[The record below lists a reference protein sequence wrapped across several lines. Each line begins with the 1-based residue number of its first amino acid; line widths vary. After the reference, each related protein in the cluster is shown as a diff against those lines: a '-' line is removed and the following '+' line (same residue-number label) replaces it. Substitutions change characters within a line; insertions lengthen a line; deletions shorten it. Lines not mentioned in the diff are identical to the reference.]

1 MLIPSRPAQ
10 GCAVGVTTR
19 GIPLD
24 QRCSPHEPPARVFKR
39 DEIVCSCAKNKHKKR
54 RIKSRRDNTWTTIQS
69 RSGVIADNVSNN
81 NALLTRL
88 KRRGNNKPFSGGNV
102 ILQELSFSSNTNAM
116 YYSGYQTLAISPQ
129 DVISAASFDIKQ
141 AACAV
146 TVSGLEQIQNSG
158 PEQII
163 DLIDARMDVAESSLM
178 NLISTGVYSDGTGSG
193 GLQITGLQSII
204 ANSPSTG
211 TVGGINRTNY
221 NFWRNQ
227 VYDFSTSAAASAS
240 ASNIQVGFNT
250 LWASCT
256 RGPDTPDLIVL
267 DNVYWGFYLA
277 SLQTNQRFAGNS
289 ELANLGFTTI
299 KFMNADVVLDGGIGG
314 DAPANHAYFCN
325 TKYLFFRPYRERN
338 FVALG
343 DERMSTNQDAVVR
356 LLGFAG
362 NMSASGPQ
370 FSGVAIE

>member
-1 MLIPSRPAQ
+1 ML
-10 GCAVGVTTR
+10 CADFLVNKIVTSM
-19 GIPLD
+19 PN
-24 QRCSPHEPPARVFKR
+24 KR
-39 DEIVCSCAKNKHKKR
+39 YRH
-54 RIKSRRDNTWTTIQS
+54 RIKSRCIKIR
-69 RSGVIADNVSNN
+69 SNN

-116 YYSGYQTLAISPQ
+116 YYSGYQTLQINPQ

-314 DAPANHAYFCN
+314 DAPANHAYFID
-325 TKYLFFRPYRERN
+325 
-338 FVALG
+338 G
-343 DERMSTNQDAVVR
+343 SH
-356 LLGFAG
+356 
-362 NMSASGPQ
+362 S
-370 FSGVAIE
+370 IH

>member
-1 MLIPSRPAQ
+1 MAFANADISDVIA
-10 GCAVGVTTR
+10 T
-19 GIPLD
+19 
-24 QRCSPHEPPARVFKR
+24 S
-39 DEIVCSCAKNKHKKR
+39 
-54 RIKSRRDNTWTTIQS
+54 IQN
-69 RSGVIADNVSNN
+69 RSGVIADNVTNN
-81 NALLTRL
+81 VALLTRL
-88 KRRGNNKPFSGGNV
+88 KRRGNQKPFSGGNV

-116 YYSGYQTLAISPQ
+116 YYSGYQTLQVAPQ

-163 DLIDARMDVAESSLM
+163 DLIDARMDVAESSMM

-193 GLQITGLQSII
+193 GLQITGLQAIVP
-204 ANSPSTG
+204 NDPTTG
-211 TVGGINRTNY
+211 TVGGISRANY
-221 NFWRNQ
+221 SFWRSQ
-227 VYDFSTSAAASAS
+227 LYDFSVSAGASAS

-250 LWASCT
+250 LWARCT
-256 RGPDTPDLIVL
+256 RGRDTPDLIVL

-277 SLQTNQRFAGNS
+277 SLQTNQRFAGDS

-325 TKYLFFRPYRERN
+325 SKYMFFRPYRERN

-362 NMSASGPQ
+362 NMTCSGPQ

>member
-1 MLIPSRPAQ
+1 
-10 GCAVGVTTR
+10 
-19 GIPLD
+19 
-24 QRCSPHEPPARVFKR
+24 
-39 DEIVCSCAKNKHKKR
+39 
-54 RIKSRRDNTWTTIQS
+54 
-69 RSGVIADNVSNN
+69 
-81 NALLTRL
+81 
-88 KRRGNNKPFSGGNV
+88 
-102 ILQELSFSSNTNAM
+102 M

-158 PEQII
+158 IEQII

-256 RGPDTPDLIVL
+256 RGRDTPDLIVL

-277 SLQTNQRFAGNS
+277 SLQTNQRFAGDS

-314 DAPANHAYFCN
+314 DAPANHAYFVN